1 MNVIY
6 YPEEGA
12 MLIYLRETK
21 FSRGMPLDESRHLL
35 LDAQGKVKTVSL
47 LNISQ
52 GVDLDGIPT
61 EDLEDVRAALAEYG
75 ISARG

>member
-1 MNVIY
+1 MNVLH
-6 YPEEGA
+6 YPEEDA
-12 MLIYLRETK
+12 MLIYLRETE

>member
-21 FSRGMPLDESRHLL
+21 FSRGRSLDDSRHLL
-35 LDAQGKVKTVSL
+35 LDAQGEVKVVSL
-47 LNISQ
+47 LNVSQ
-52 GVDLDGIPT
+52 GVDLDGIPP

>member
-1 MNVIY
+1 MNVLH
-6 YPEEGA
+6 YPEEDA

-47 LNISQ
+47 LKLSQ